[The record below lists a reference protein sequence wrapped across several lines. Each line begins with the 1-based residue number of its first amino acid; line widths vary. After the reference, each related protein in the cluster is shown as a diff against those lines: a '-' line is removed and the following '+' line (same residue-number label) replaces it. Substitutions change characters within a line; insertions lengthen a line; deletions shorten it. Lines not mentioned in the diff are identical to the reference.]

1 MSESLEENVND
12 YMLEYSSVLEEIN
25 SHDKENENDMSI
37 KSENDVSLKYESEFD
52 SSVKNDSE
60 YESNF
65 KNDSEYDI
73 STVDPQNSS
82 MKLSGSKIV
91 EDKGDEQY
99 SFSPIEQSIYDDK
112 DRLDNYES
120 DLNENVSI
128 SELNPSSTNIVEFQK
143 YDDSNMNEIVFYN
156 DTDSLEVRQTKKL
169 SPSPL
174 NKNFIKDEIGN
185 IEYDLEKLSNEN
197 VMNDN
202 SQNDSFHYVDDQDLL
217 LQLYEKAKK
226 IIDLIMRAND
236 IWHENLKLSLKS
248 SLNDLRAK
256 QKVEVNIITA
266 LLSISRI
273 NFHR

>member
-12 YMLEYSSVLEEIN
+12 YMLEYSSILEEIN